1 MQIRLNYKKSI
12 NENVNDIYEEIKKL
26 KSKIHGA
33 EEAIKEMQE
42 KINKREL
49 ELKSKKEK
57 ILRERKYWFEKFHW
71 FITTKGHLFIAG
83 KDATSNEIIIK
94 KHLDN
99 DDLVFHTLTPGS
111 PFGILKSKEKIE
123 NYFPEIYE
131 ALKNN
136 QNEINEVEECAI
148 FVSSFSKLWKSEFTV
163 SDAFFVK
170 PEQVSKKAPSG
181 EYLPKGSFMIYGE
194 KNILRVELGLG
205 ITLINNVLMIA
216 PIKTTIFFSELFNT
230 DYVLIKKGNKKKYSE
245 AIKLIARF
253 FNVNEDEVQRI
264 MPSGNCDLSF
274 FRREKSSNQINKA
287 EN

>member
-1 MQIRLNYKKSI
+1 MEIRLNYKKSI

-26 KSKIHGA
+26 KSKIQGA

-42 KINKREL
+42 KINKREI

-57 ILRERKYWFEKFHW
+57 ILRERKFWFEKFHW
-71 FITTKGHLFIAG
+71 FITNKGHLFIAG

-94 KHLDN
+94 KHLDSE
-99 DDLVFHTLTPGS
+99 DLVFHTLTPGS
-111 PFGILKSKEKIE
+111 PFGILKLKEKIE

-131 ALKNN
+131 TLKNKES
-136 QNEINEVEECAI
+136 EINELEECAI

-163 SDAFFVK
+163 SDAFYVK

-181 EYLPKGSFMIYGE
+181 EYLSKGSFMIYGE
-194 KNILRVELGLG
+194 KNIINVELGLG
-205 ITLINNVLMIA
+205 ITLINDVLMIA

-230 DYVLIKKGNKKKYSE
+230 DYVLIKKGNKRKYIE
-245 AIKLIARF
+245 AIKLIAKF
-253 FNVNEDEVQRI
+253 FNVHENEVQRI

-274 FRREKSSNQINKA
+274 FKRERSSDQKNKT
-287 EN
+287 ED